1 MSCLA
6 LQHTLGRSE
15 SPDWIPRTPPQAPPK
30 VQTVVVKS
38 TVLICYYYFFVMF
51 FPKKNCGSLFS
62 CEEPRKTTGSW
73 TTIFQDPK
81 EAGLKFVK
89 RVHALGEFNGLLGEA

>member
-1 MSCLA
+1 MIIFY
-6 LQHTLGRSE
+6 H
-15 SPDWIPRTPPQAPPK
+15 
-30 VQTVVVKS
+30 V
-38 TVLICYYYFFVMF
+38 
-51 FPKKNCGSLFS
+51 FPKKKHGSLFS

-89 RVHALGEFNGLLGEA
+89 KVHALGEFNGLLGEA